1 MMYVQFPLSLRNVE
15 DLLHE
20 RGIDIDHETIRAWW
34 NRSRSIFSADVKRC
48 RVKAI
53 RVHTQWRWH
62 VDEIYV
68 KNDGEIHYLWR
79 AVDHEGEVL
88 KAFVSKLR
96 DRRAAL
102 MFVRNAMTYYG
113 EPRVIVRDGLKSFD
127 AALRDLRLEDH
138 QETGR
143 WRNNRAENSHQPLRR
158 RERKMQGSRRR
169 QTLERFAAV
178 NSSVFNHFN
187 KDSHLNRRDVFKTD
201 RDTALAERRQR
212 GAA

>member
-1 MMYVQFPLSLRNVE
+1 M
-15 DLLHE
+15 
-20 RGIDIDHETIRAWW
+20 
-34 NRSRSIFSADVKRC
+34 SRSIFSADVKRG

-102 MFVRNAMTYYG
+102 MFARNAMTYYG

-127 AALRDLRLEDH
+127 APLRDLRLEDH

-158 RERKMQGSRRR
+158 REREMQGFRRR